1 MATQTT
7 GGGSTTSFTNT
18 PQANSDTYDYIENV
32 LYGDATLY
40 NQASKTIYLNVLSND
55 LGGNAKSLFSI
66 DDGTGALTD
75 LLTSNVTTG
84 WEQTVDGNWIRIN
97 AGKIEF
103 KIGDGSCDVN
113 NARDVNSLNFGEN
126 IDDTFLYAIRLGN
139 GTIAYATVHIT
150 ISGQN
155 DDATITG
162 TSTGDVTEDAVP
174 NTVSG
179 TLVVTDPD
187 AGQNEL
193 QPVAAGTAGDNG
205 HGTFQ
210 VNADGT
216 WTYTLDNGGTAVDGL
231 DDGES
236 LTDTITVWSED
247 GTASKQITVTIHGA
261 DDQPTLDAVTSG
273 SIAEDAEAS
282 TTTVSGLSGTLTGHD
297 VDGDTLTYG
306 ITGGGSDNSHVGYDT
321 SLAGAY
327 GTLYVNSLTGAY
339 LYVPDAAAVEA
350 LDDGDTPTD
359 SFTLTVNDGDGPD
372 VTQTFTINLNGAN
385 DAPVSGGADS
395 ASGSED
401 DASIGGNVP
410 AASDVDGD
418 SVSYALVAGSVEID
432 GVAAADGTVTV
443 SADGSYSYNPA
454 GDQDLDDGETRVITF
469 SYVANDGTANS
480 APATVTITVNGANDA
495 PVSGGA
501 DSASGSEDDSSITG
515 TVPAASDVG
524 AELLSYDLEAV

>member
-174 NTVSG
+174 NNTVSG

-216 WTYTLDNGGTAVDGL
+216 WTYTLDNGDTAVDGL

-282 TTTVSGLSGTLTGHD
+282 TTTVSGLSGTLTRSRRRRRH
-297 VDGDTLTYG
+297 
-306 ITGGGSDNSHVGYDT
+306 
-321 SLAGAY
+321 
-327 GTLYVNSLTGAY
+327 
-339 LYVPDAAAVEA
+339 
-350 LDDGDTPTD
+350 
-359 SFTLTVNDGDGPD
+359 
-372 VTQTFTINLNGAN
+372 
-385 DAPVSGGADS
+385 ADLR
-395 ASGSED
+395 D
-401 DASIGGNVP
+401 HRRRQRQQP
-410 AASDVDGD
+410 CR
-418 SVSYALVAGSVEID
+418 L
-432 GVAAADGTVTV
+432 
-443 SADGSYSYNPA
+443 
-454 GDQDLDDGETRVITF
+454 
-469 SYVANDGTANS
+469 
-480 APATVTITVNGANDA
+480 
-495 PVSGGA
+495 
-501 DSASGSEDDSSITG
+501 
-515 TVPAASDVG
+515 
-524 AELLSYDLEAV
+524 